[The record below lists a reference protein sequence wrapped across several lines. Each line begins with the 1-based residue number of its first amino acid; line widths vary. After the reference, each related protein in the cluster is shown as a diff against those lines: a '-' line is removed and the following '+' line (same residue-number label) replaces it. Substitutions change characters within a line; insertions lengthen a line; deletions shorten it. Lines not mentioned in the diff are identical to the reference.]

1 MGVRLLAIGLA
12 AGVFSALFG
21 VGGGVIIVPVLVLAG
36 VPTRAATGTSLAA
49 ITLTAAAGTVAYAL
63 HGDVKFGAA
72 ALLGIPGVVG
82 VIGGVALQQRV
93 TGRTLTLGFAS
104 GFAYPSDGSIVTTGS
119 ISASASTDV
128 GANAR
133 STASSS
139 VSSFSLFG
147 GEVTASNVTAHA
159 TGSTSAQ
166 AASGSLTGSP
176 VSGLTV
182 NGAGASAGPNGRV
195 QLGDWGYAI
204 TLEQSEARS
213 ASGKPQSYRGY
224 LTGLDIHLTAD
235 HGGLAAGSEILV
247 GYAEASVQAGA
258 PQPITPT
265 APTTTT
271 TKQQPPQ
278 APPKPS
284 TQGLPPNFRPLPVG
298 LQPQLTAGP
307 YVFPVYG
314 PHSFIDTFGA
324 FRGDVSGDWHHG
336 DDIFASLG
344 APVLACAD
352 GAIFSVGWNNVGGN
366 RLWLRD
372 GQGNE
377 YYYAHL
383 SAYSPAARNGNH
395 VKAGEVIGFVGNTG
409 DAEGTA
415 YHLHF
420 EVHPVAYL
428 ALGYD
433 GAVDPTPY
441 LKAWQEQKD
450 LYLAQVAGYLPGV
463 TGTAPKP
470 GAILLQAS
478 DISQASGLDPASLR
492 RAFLAPLLAG
502 QDGRLVTVTT
512 PAGG

>member
-1 MGVRLLAIGLA
+1 MRLQVVLAFAVVLLVAGTAGASSNGTQAGATASAYGVRVVPGGSSTA
-12 AGVFSALFG
+12 VSAPPNA
-21 VGGGVIIVPVLVLAG
+21 VGF
-36 VPTRAATGTSLAA
+36 T
-49 ITLTAAAGTVAYAL
+49 
-63 HGDVKFGAA
+63 
-72 ALLGIPGVVG
+72 
-82 VIGGVALQQRV
+82 
-93 TGRTLTLGFAS
+93 S
-104 GFAYPSDGSIVTTGS
+104 GFAYPSDGSVITTGS

-128 GANAR
+128 AANAR

-139 VSSFSLFG
+139 ISSVSLFG
-147 GEVTASNVTAHA
+147 GEVTASNVTARA

-166 AASGSLTGSP
+166 SATGSLDGSS

-182 NGAGASAGPNGRV
+182 NGAAASAGPNGRV
-195 QLGDWGYAI
+195 ALGDWGYAI
-204 TLEQSEARS
+204 TLEQAQVSS
-213 ASGKPQSYRGY
+213 SPGKTQSFRGY
-224 LTGLDIHLTAD
+224 VTGLDIHLTAD
-235 HGGLAAGSEILV
+235 HGGLTAGSEILV
-247 GYAEASVQAGA
+247 GYAEAWVQAGT
-258 PQPITPT
+258 PEPVVPT
-265 APTTTT
+265 APGKPTTKK
-271 TKQQPPQ
+271 KQQPTTPT
-278 APPKPS
+278 PKPG
-284 TQGLPPNFRPLPVG
+284 TTGLPPNFRPLPVG
-298 LQPQLTAGP
+298 LQPPLTAGP

-314 PHSFIDTFGA
+314 PHDFVDTFGA
-324 FRGDVSGDWHHG
+324 FRGDVQGGWHHG

-352 GAIFSVGWNNVGGN
+352 GTVFSVGWNNVGGN

-377 YYYAHL
+377 FYYAHL
-383 SAYSPAARNGNH
+383 SAYSPAARNGNR

-441 LKAWQEQKD
+441 LKAWQQQKG
-450 LYLAQVAGYLPGV
+450 LYLAQVAGYLGGV

-478 DISQASGLDPASLR
+478 DISQANGLDPASLR
-492 RAFLAPLLAG
+492 RVFFAPL
-502 QDGRLVTVTT
+502 
-512 PAGG
+512 PAGEDIRLAALKPPPAG